1 MNQSFW
7 GMISMR
13 PSTPH
18 KSAVVCAARTRF
30 RKCWERRSTFGKRRA
45 TYMLTQKHVSS
56 RGGDQTKGRNSLT
69 EVHDVYTHIQCFSEC
84 FNGYCLFYLLFI
96 GSGSIWLYW
105 TLCRLL
111 VFVEHLVTSCAAI
124 FLILKLR
131 MRPRPHRAD
140 WTWIHSLLWPGSFLA
155 RFFASV

>member
-1 MNQSFW
+1 MTWNQS
-7 GMISMR
+7 GLL
-13 PSTPH
+13 STPH

-45 TYMLTQKHVSS
+45 TYTLTQKHVSS

-124 FLILKLR
+124 FLISEVAYETTSTPSWLNLN
-131 MRPRPHRAD
+131 
-140 WTWIHSLLWPGSFLA
+140 TQLVLA